1 MKIRW
6 KITLA
11 SLVAGVIPFVCGMV
25 LISISARRTS
35 VQQTQAIMGRY
46 VSSINSGLEAF
57 FTTAKSVALS
67 SASLQ
72 GVRDMD
78 WARTKGNFQGFVNAN
93 PTIHM
98 MSLVNSEGYVYESSN
113 NGNPWQGGRRTE
125 NDGDPNAAPIVLTD
139 RDYFRTQVSGN
150 VGGEV
155 SVMVSEPYVIRG
167 SSDKSIL
174 TTVPVIRDGRAIGVV
189 NVTQTSAELTSVY
202 RDLTADFAEIFGTEA
217 HLYLISDGMQI
228 VCDLEYDPDFERYE
242 DAMHG
247 VAENVS
253 SLTLG
258 EEVLAGFE
266 AAAQGDLEVIRQRV
280 EGREYSMMYDKVP
293 GTPFNTALSVPT
305 DYMLSGANRIIAY
318 CVVTCVIVVLIL
330 FVAMSVLTKVIIR
343 SLNLTAKTLKDISEG
358 EGDLTVRL
366 DVKGNDEV
374 ADTANYFNK
383 FIGSLNTMVRNVSNS
398 ASSMSGIAQDLED
411 NSSEISSDVSTITTS
426 IEDMNFAV
434 EEQSASVTETSAT
447 ITQIT
452 HNIESL
458 TNQIENQ
465 SSAVTE
471 SSAAIQQMVSNINSI
486 SANLSKASGSFE
498 ELKVNAADGKTNINN
513 VQELVN
519 KLSSQSDSLLE
530 ANGVIE
536 SIASQ
541 TNLLAMNAAIE
552 AAHAGDAG
560 KGFSVVAEEIRKLAE
575 DSAAQSKT
583 IAAGLKEAVASI
595 KNIAGATTVA
605 DNSFDS
611 IVSKIDAVTG
621 LVSEINLSM
630 SEQNEGSK
638 QVLEA
643 LEDIQNVTVQIRDGA
658 VEMNTGTEV
667 ILKEMNR
674 LSSVSQ
680 QVQDRSGAIAK
691 AANAINEAVVK
702 ISHNS
707 GTNKDAINIL
717 LDITSK
723 FKL

>member
-1 MKIRW
+1 
-6 KITLA
+6 
-11 SLVAGVIPFVCGMV
+11 
-25 LISISARRTS
+25 
-35 VQQTQAIMGRY
+35 
-46 VSSINSGLEAF
+46 
-57 FTTAKSVALS
+57 
-67 SASLQ
+67 
-72 GVRDMD
+72 
-78 WARTKGNFQGFVNAN
+78 
-93 PTIHM
+93 
-98 MSLVNSEGYVYESSN
+98 
-113 NGNPWQGGRRTE
+113 
-125 NDGDPNAAPIVLTD
+125 
-139 RDYFRTQVSGN
+139 
-150 VGGEV
+150 
-155 SVMVSEPYVIRG
+155 
-167 SSDKSIL
+167 
-174 TTVPVIRDGRAIGVV
+174 
-189 NVTQTSAELTSVY
+189 
-202 RDLTADFAEIFGTEA
+202 
-217 HLYLISDGMQI
+217 
-228 VCDLEYDPDFERYE
+228 
-242 DAMHG
+242 
-247 VAENVS
+247 
-253 SLTLG
+253 
-258 EEVLAGFE
+258 
-266 AAAQGDLEVIRQRV
+266 
-280 EGREYSMMYDKVP
+280 
-293 GTPFNTALSVPT
+293 
-305 DYMLSGANRIIAY
+305 
-318 CVVTCVIVVLIL
+318 
-330 FVAMSVLTKVIIR
+330 
-343 SLNLTAKTLKDISEG
+343 
-358 EGDLTVRL
+358 
-366 DVKGNDEV
+366 
-374 ADTANYFNK
+374 
-383 FIGSLNTMVRNVSNS
+383 
-398 ASSMSGIAQDLED
+398 
-411 NSSEISSDVSTITTS
+411 
-426 IEDMNFAV
+426 MNFAV